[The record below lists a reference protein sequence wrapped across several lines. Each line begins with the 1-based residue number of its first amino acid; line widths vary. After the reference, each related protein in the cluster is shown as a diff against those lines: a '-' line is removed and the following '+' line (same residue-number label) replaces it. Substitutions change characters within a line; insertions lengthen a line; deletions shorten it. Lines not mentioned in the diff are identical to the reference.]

1 MTTNYL
7 SILAETIRTNWDQPA
22 LTDFYLTED
31 GTAQDTSR
39 GNHYTY
45 GEMYAEV
52 CRVAELLT
60 ALGLQKGDHIAIC
73 GANSAHWVIA
83 YLAVAKMQG
92 VSVTVMHTLQPDEIV
107 RLVAFSD
114 AKALFIDPD
123 IWDELQ
129 IPNRKSLIEN
139 QECVLSVVLSLAD
152 WSILHSICSQSRR
165 STDGQPTVSY
175 NVIAM
180 QSKENLLD
188 ELLNG
193 NWTNGICLDDLATIC
208 FTSGTTSKPKGV
220 MIPHRSFTLN
230 FFAEYNVLNQY
241 KKDGKNIAAIL
252 PFSHVY
258 GLTEDILR
266 VICGGLHC
274 HILHI
279 RNIQNDLFK
288 SYQLIHPI
296 YITAVPNVLEY
307 LVLLAN
313 TIPQKLRKTFVKT
326 SLGGIAKDF
335 IVSGAQLPHQKIKQ
349 ILDVGVPLSTAYGM
363 TEGSIV
369 ALAYFSEYKIG
380 TAGIVT
386 KGIEVRISPVGEI
399 LVKGENVMLGYYK
412 DPEATAAKI
421 DSNGWLHTG
430 DKGHLDEDGYLYVE
444 GRLEQDI
451 IVLPNGENIRPDNI
465 ESLINAL
472 PEVSESIVIA
482 RNGHLIAITVVP
494 NLSNLSNLSI
504 ASSKTNANSVSISS
518 LRRTILRTINPQLP
532 LFSQL
537 YDVEITDT
545 PLQRTEKQ
553 TIKRYLY
560 S

>member
-1 MTTNYL
+1 MTENYL
-7 SILAETIRTNWDQPA
+7 NILAETIRNNWDQPA

-31 GTAQDTSR
+31 GSAQDTTR

-60 ALGLQKGDHIAIC
+60 SLDLQKGDHIAIC

-83 YLAVAKMQG
+83 YFAIAKMQG
-92 VSVTVMHTLQPDEIV
+92 VSVTVMHTLMPDEIT

-114 AKALFIDPD
+114 AKALFT
-123 IWDELQ
+123 DEDLWEELKEQSLQ
-129 IPNRKSLIEN
+129 QLES
-139 QECVLSVVLSLAD
+139 
-152 WSILHSICSQSRR
+152 
-165 STDGQPTVSY
+165 
-175 NVIAM
+175 VIALEDWNVLFGKK
-180 QSKENLLD
+180 QIINHKFEIINRECEFD
-188 ELLNG
+188 PVPP
-193 NWTNGICLDDLATIC
+193 DDLATIC
-208 FTSGTTSKPKGV
+208 FTSGTSGKPKGV

-230 FFAEYNVLNQY
+230 FFAEYNVLNRY
-241 KKDGKNIAAIL
+241 KKDGKNIAALL

-274 HILHI
+274 HVLHI
-279 RNIQNDLFK
+279 KNIQNDLFR

-307 LVLLAN
+307 LVSLAN
-313 TIPQKLRKTFVKT
+313 AQPQESRKAFVQA

-335 IVSGAQLPHQKIKQ
+335 IVSGALLQPLQIKQ

-380 TAGIVT
+380 TAGIIT
-386 KGIEVRISPVGEI
+386 KGIEVRISPAGEI

-421 DSNGWLHTG
+421 DKDGWLHTG

-451 IVLPNGENIRPDNI
+451 IVLSNGENIRPDHI
-465 ESLINAL
+465 ESLINAF
-472 PEVSESIVIA
+472 PEVKESIVLA
-482 RNGHLIAITVVP
+482 RDGKGEMISAA
-494 NLSNLSNLSI
+494 LSSAPSI
-504 ASSKTNANSVSISS
+504 RSCRSSASCMMSR
-518 LRRTILRTINPQLP
+518 LRMFLCKEPKN
-532 LFSQL
+532 
-537 YDVEITDT
+537 
-545 PLQRTEKQ
+545 
-553 TIKRYLY
+553 KR
-560 S
+560 